1 MEAVQDD
8 RRWREER
15 RLSSWNVAIL
25 SMLAPIS
32 TPATLSRHAPGRD
45 DRGSREKYKV
55 VNVCLWI
62 PWSSL
67 GSVRHLEYA
76 LLMAYVVIRFLISI
90 HIVLSYGAVIPRGNM
105 HSISSMIGR
114 AGDNASDRPCM
125 QFKTSGIVDAL
136 LTSRFR
142 LLHFG
147 IQ

>member
-1 MEAVQDD
+1 M
-8 RRWREER
+8 
-15 RLSSWNVAIL
+15 RLVAMIEGVAKNTRSL
-25 SMLAPIS
+25 TCAY
-32 TPATLSRHAPGRD
+32 GY
-45 DRGSREKYKV
+45 RGPH
-55 VNVCLWI
+55 WT
-62 PWSSL
+62 L